1 MPNLAFREGI
11 DDRLDVA
18 GVNSVAGKQLARH
31 GRELSADISGV
42 LDRLDGW
49 AREARATV
57 AARPA
62 HY

>member
-1 MPNLAFREGI
+1 VRPDRRSDAHALA
-11 DDRLDVA
+11 A
-18 GVNSVAGKQLARH
+18 ALARH
-31 GRELSADISGV
+31 GRELPADISGT

-57 AARPA
+57 MARPA